1 MIVILVLYL
10 FLYSVKKESKILWVY
25 VYIQGPPIV
34 RQSPLLPLIS
44 IFLKKVFN
52 ETYNRSRR
60 AFSKISFNYTG
71 CFAEGGRHQS
81 NFF

>member
-1 MIVILVLYL
+1 MTEENGDWGRR
-10 FLYSVKKESKILWVY
+10 SGADRKEIRY
-25 VYIQGPPIV
+25 MYIQGPPIV

-44 IFLKKVFN
+44 IFFKKVFN